1 MLIIITF
8 LTGIEAALN
17 TYIIMAGFWL
27 EIVAKG

>member
-8 LTGIEAALN
+8 LTGIEATLN
-17 TYIIMAGFWL
+17 TNIIMAGFWL